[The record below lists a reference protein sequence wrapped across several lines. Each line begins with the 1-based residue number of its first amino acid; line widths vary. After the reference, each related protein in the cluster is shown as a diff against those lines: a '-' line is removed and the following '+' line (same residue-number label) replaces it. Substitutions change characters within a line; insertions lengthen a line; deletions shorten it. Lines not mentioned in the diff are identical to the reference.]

1 MVCRHC
7 GTEIADKAIVCY
19 RCGQA
24 TAEPVFKPAGAA
36 ARRGRARAWA
46 WIAAALWLGGAV
58 VVWNGVF
65 DARITQGER
74 RYVDAQQAF
83 AEGRGPRADMDRV
96 MGAARQ
102 EGLRAAWGW
111 TAVELAPGA
120 ALAGLSW
127 IRTRRA
133 RSGLRRASR

>member
-1 MVCRHC
+1 MLCRHC
-7 GTEIADKAIVCY
+7 GTEIADKAMVCY

-24 TAEPVFKPAGAA
+24 TSDPVFKPAAA
-36 ARRGRARAWA
+36 ARRGRARALA
-46 WIAAALWLGGAV
+46 WIVAALWLGGAV

-65 DARITQGER
+65 DARITRGER
-74 RYVDAQQAF
+74 RYVNAQQAF
-83 AEGRGPRADMDRV
+83 AEGRGPRADMDQA
-96 MGAARQ
+96 MALARR